1 METDITLITGEGDAD
16 GLGEGLGD
24 MEFDGLGD
32 GEVVGLG
39 ETVTVGLGEGDASG
53 EEVGNGDNVA
63 TGDGEGLAVEDAEG
77 VGVGFP
83 ILGFELG
90 GAEKFEL
97 PQPDSPKSNINNDDI
112 LFLFNCIE
120 INSSRQ

>member
-63 TGDGEGLAVEDAEG
+63 TGDGEG